1 MCFTQSF
8 WQLTISGLALGSVYA
23 LIALGYTLVYG
34 VLQLINFAHSEVFM
48 LGGFG
53 GLFLVRAFGVTNPSG
68 VTSVLLVGGGMIA
81 GALLGAATAFTL
93 ERVAYRPLRRR
104 GAPRLAFLISA
115 IGASFFLLNLAGK
128 EFGRFNNPMPQLYT
142 SGEVFTVFGAQVTT
156 NQLVVAAS
164 ALVMLIALDRIIVK
178 TRLGMG
184 IRSVAQDAEAASLM
198 GVDIDKVITRTFILG
213 GLLGGA
219 AGFLYGIQ
227 FGVQFNM
234 GFSAGTKAFTA
245 AVLGGIG
252 NVRGAVIGGLV
263 LGVSENL
270 GVACVESAWRDVI
283 AFLILVLVLMVRPT
297 GLLGERLGRS
307 A

>member
-1 MCFTQSF
+1 V
-8 WQLTISGLALGSVYA
+8 SGLALGSVYA

-48 LGGFG
+48 LGGFV
-53 GLFLVRAFGVTNPSG
+53 GLFVIRGLGVANPSG
-68 VTSVLLVGGGMIA
+68 FTSVVLVTVGVLG
-81 GALLGAATAFTL
+81 GALGGAAAAFML

-115 IGASFFLLNLAGK
+115 IGASLFLLNLAGK
-128 EFGRFNNPMPQLYT
+128 EFGRFNNPMPPLYT
-142 SGEVFTVFGAQVTT
+142 SGRVFSVFGADVNT
-156 NQLVVAAS
+156 NQVVVAGA
-164 ALVMLIALDRIIVK
+164 AVVMLIALDRIIAK

-198 GVDIDKVITRTFILG
+198 GVDINQVITRTFILG

-219 AGFLYGIQ
+219 AGFLFGIQ
-227 FGVQFNM
+227 FGVQYNM

-270 GVACVESAWRDVI
+270 GVSCIESAWRDVI
-283 AFLILVLVLMVRPT
+283 AFLILVLVLMIRPT